1 MPHLQQQ
8 QWWSIPKLPLYP
20 MFQWVSSIVFFSDF
34 GVHHLAYIPKWDLIV
49 LKNTDYIPIYQ
60 TGFFGITRYIILFV
74 LEKLSWQMQS
84 LPKNCLL
91 SICLLYTSDAA
102 NE

>member
-49 LKNTDYIPIYQ
+49 LKNTDYIPIYR

-74 LEKLSWQMQS
+74 LRYSSKPSRDPGEQQEKKEPFSF
-84 LPKNCLL
+84 
-91 SICLLYTSDAA
+91 
-102 NE
+102 